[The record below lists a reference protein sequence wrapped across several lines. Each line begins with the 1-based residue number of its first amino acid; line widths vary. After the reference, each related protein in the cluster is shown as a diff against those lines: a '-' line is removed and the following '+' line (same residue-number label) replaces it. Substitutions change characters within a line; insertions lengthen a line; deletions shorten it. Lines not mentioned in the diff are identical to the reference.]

1 MKTHPVFIILMFLYL
16 SAAPQSGIYHVLQ
29 EVWKNNT
36 GLKALQQ
43 QLAAD
48 SLSFKTGIF
57 PADPDFEFAYFFGR
71 PQDLSN
77 KVNISLVQSFDF
89 PTAYTHRN
97 RIAKS
102 SIEQLNQ
109 IYEKQVRE
117 LLLEARLIS
126 LNIIYLNALA
136 VEYEKRLGHAR
147 QMVDAYN
154 RMLEAGESGI
164 IELNKVKL
172 NFLNLQQK
180 SEQISIDRQALL
192 QQLQALNG
200 GKEIELNETSFDVV
214 IIPSDFDQWYENTA
228 RRIPRLRWL
237 KMEADISR
245 KQEKLQATLNL
256 PGLSAGYVSEEFT
269 FESFRG
275 FVVGISIPLWENKN
289 RLKHV
294 RSKTYAIENLISDQE
309 VQIQNQLKQY
319 HSSALSIQATL
330 NEYKPLVQSVDSS
343 DLLRKS
349 WEEGE
354 LSLTG
359 YLLELSYFYESVE
372 NIIKLEWKLSK
383 AAANLNQ
390 FSEL

>member
-1 MKTHPVFIILMFLYL
+1 MKTLPVFIVLMFLYL
-16 SAAPQSGIYHVLQ
+16 SAAPQSGIFYVLQ
-29 EVWKNNT
+29 EVRKNNT
-36 GLKALQQ
+36 GLKALKQ

-57 PADPDFEFAYFFGR
+57 PANPDFEFAYFFGR
-71 PQDLSN
+71 PEDLSN

-89 PTAYTHRN
+89 PTAYAHRN
-97 RIAKS
+97 RIAQS
-102 SIEQLNQ
+102 SIEQLGQ
-109 IYEKQVRE
+109 IYEKQIRE

-126 LNIIYLNALA
+126 LNIIYLNALT
-136 VEYEKRLGHAR
+136 VEYEKRLDHAR
-147 QMVDAYN
+147 QMVDAYT
-154 RMLEAGESGI
+154 RMFEAGQSGI
-164 IELNKVKL
+164 LELNKVKL
-172 NFLNLQQK
+172 NFLNLQNE

-214 IIPSDFDQWYENTA
+214 VIPSDFDQWYENTA
-228 RRIPRLRWL
+228 RRIPYLQWLR
-237 KMEADISR
+237 MDAHISR
-245 KQEKLQATLNL
+245 KQEKLQAALNL

-289 RLKHV
+289 RLKHIK
-294 RSKTYAIENLISDQE
+294 SKTHAIENLISDQE
-309 VQIQNQLKQY
+309 VQFYNHLKQY

-372 NIIKLEWKLSK
+372 NILKLEWELNK

>member
-1 MKTHPVFIILMFLYL
+1 MKTLLVLILILFFQF
-16 SAAPQSGIYHVLQ
+16 SAASRSDISYVLQ
-29 EVWKNNT
+29 EIQKNNT
-36 GLKALQQ
+36 GLKALRQ
-43 QLAAD
+43 QLSAD
-48 SLSFKTGIF
+48 SLSFRTGIF
-57 PADPDFEFAYFFGR
+57 PDNPDFEFAYSFGR
-71 PQDLSN
+71 PEDLGN
-77 KVNISLVQSFDF
+77 KINISFVQHFDF
-89 PTAYTHRN
+89 PTAYAHRN
-97 RIAKS
+97 RIAES
-102 SIEQLNQ
+102 SIEQLSQ
-109 IYEKQVRE
+109 IYEKLVRE

-154 RMLEAGESGI
+154 RMFEAGQTGI
-164 IELNKVKL
+164 IELNRVKL
-172 NFLNLQQK
+172 NFLNIQK
-180 SEQISIDRQALL
+180 ESEQIFIDRQALL

-200 GKEIELNETSFDVV
+200 GIEIELNDTSFDVV
-214 IIPSDFDQWYENTA
+214 VIPSDFDQWYENTA
-228 RRIPRLRWL
+228 RRIPYLRWL

-245 KQEKLQATLNL
+245 KQEKLQAALNL
-256 PGLSAGYVSEEFT
+256 PGFSAGYVSEEFS

-289 RLKHV
+289 RLKHIK
-294 RSKTYAIENLISDQE
+294 SKTHAVENLISDQE
-309 VQIQNQLKQY
+309 VQFYNHLKQY
-319 HSSALSIQATL
+319 HSSTISIQATL

-372 NIIKLEWKLSK
+372 NILKLEWELNR

-390 FSEL
+390 FSEM